1 MNDENLRWLIGQIM
15 KDFDF
20 FDADDERIAL
30 EILRMHDP
38 VGRYAKDWGF
48 EGTWEYQ
55 IED

>member
-1 MNDENLRWLIGQIM
+1 MKDENLRWLIGQIM

-38 VGRYAKDWGF
+38 EGRYAKEWGF
-48 EGTWEYQ
+48 EGVWEYQ